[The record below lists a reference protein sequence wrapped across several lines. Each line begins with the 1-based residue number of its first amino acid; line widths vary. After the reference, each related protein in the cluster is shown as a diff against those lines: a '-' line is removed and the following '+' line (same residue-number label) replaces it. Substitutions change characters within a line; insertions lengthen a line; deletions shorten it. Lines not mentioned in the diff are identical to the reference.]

1 MEEFILDIGDKE
13 NLKIVMSAQSN
24 IARDEDRLNETFFIY
39 VF

>member
-13 NLKIVMSAQSN
+13 NLKIVMNAQSN